1 MDYRGRVRWLVVK
14 APTIAL
20 TSPGIVNCLAWTW
33 TGRLSSRSVAEVIGP
48 IEARSIPS
56 RPMWRGHSC
65 PRNVWGGCAVAGEPS
80 KATKLR
86 AVDELVNVTTWGR
99 RAGFFNAARKRLAD
113 ARGTIVSYASTTSTC
128 A

>member
-65 PRNVWGGCAVAGEPS
+65 PRNVWGGCAVAREPS
-80 KATKLR
+80 KATKVR
-86 AVDELVNVTTWGR
+86 AVDGLGNGTTMGL
-99 RAGFFNAARKRLAD
+99 RAGVFNAAGKPFGDPA
-113 ARGTIVSYASTTSTC
+113 
-128 A
+128 